1 LPGLILPG
9 LTLVISP
16 LIALMKDQ
24 VDALNDQGIAASYI
38 NSSLTQNEFYWRL
51 NMARQG
57 KYKLLYV
64 APERL
69 ESEQFAELL
78 DGLPL
83 SLVAIDE
90 AHCVSQWGHDFR
102 TSY

>member
-1 LPGLILPG
+1 
-9 LTLVISP
+9 
-16 LIALMKDQ
+16 
-24 VDALNDQGIAASYI
+24 
-38 NSSLTQNEFYWRL
+38 
-51 NMARQG
+51 MARQG

-69 ESEQFAELL
+69 ESDQFAELL

-90 AHCVSQWGHDFR
+90 CPLCFPGGARFPNQLFKNQILD
-102 TSY
+102 